1 MVFWWSFNNK
11 KNAQFCQ
18 SVCLNCRP
26 NGIGAAVL
34 WDNEGQRMVIWISWS
49 VVVLYLL
56 VCCLYLHGSFPT
68 PWPLWFKV
76 GESMENFEDVFV
88 FVFSFAWVIY
98 CFQWNF
104 IEISWAVPRACLCL
118 EIVYKWMTE
127 LVVIVSVVVCLLCC
141 WCVSICTHASFCKQN
156 LRVQL
161 SSGDL

>member
-1 MVFWWSFNNK
+1 MEL
-11 KNAQFCQ
+11 AQLFCGTMKVKEWLFGYRGR
-18 SVCLNCRP
+18 SLSYIC
-26 NGIGAAVL
+26 
-34 WDNEGQRMVIWISWS
+34 WF
-49 VVVLYLL
+49 VVYIYTAL
-56 VCCLYLHGSFPT
+56 FRRRDR
-68 PWPLWFKV
+68 WFKV
-76 GESMENFEDVFV
+76 GESMENFEDVVFVFV

-141 WCVSICTHASFCKQN
+141 WCVSICTHACFCKQN